1 MNGVARA
8 LLLGVLSLAPIA
20 QAVGVAGEGQDP
32 IAELLG
38 EAAGSDADLQRSLL
52 AGLVQSQLGKRALTA
67 PAIWKDL
74 GPKLA
79 GSENAKVRALARHL
93 GALFG
98 DAQAVAALKTLL
110 VDAAQPVP
118 ERRAALKAL
127 LHVRAPG
134 LAKDL
139 QGLLGDGA
147 LRGHVLR
154 GLAEF
159 DDAGTPAAILAVY
172 PTLTLAEK
180 RDALNTLAQRA
191 PWAKALA
198 TAVATKQVPATEI
211 SGSVLRQLLLLKDPA
226 VDSFARANG
235 AGDEKDPLGEVA
247 RLEQVL
253 TPTVL
258 ATGDAARGRAIFDR
272 TCAQCHVL
280 WGAGGA
286 VGPELTGLNRPDL
299 DWTLKNVLDPSII
312 MGAEQQIL
320 ALRLS
325 DGRVVAGM
333 KREDG
338 DGHLAV
344 VNESGVFTIPRFE
357 IAELVETKRST
368 MPDGLFRRLT
378 QPELIDFLRYF
389 QGAGQVDPAK

>member
-1 MNGVARA
+1 MSGLARA
-8 LLLGVLSLAPIA
+8 LLLGLLAFAPHLGA
-20 QAVGVAGEGQDP
+20 AAEGHDP
-32 IAELLG
+32 VAELLG

-52 AGLVQSQLGKRALTA
+52 AGLVQSQLGRRALSA
-67 PAIWKDL
+67 PPIWKEL

-79 GSENAKVRALARHL
+79 QSENAKVRSLARHL

-98 DAQAVAALKTLL
+98 DAQAVAALKAVLA
-110 VDAAQPVP
+110 DAAQPAP

-139 QGLLGDGA
+139 QGLLGDA
-147 LRGHVLR
+147 TLRGNLLR
-154 GLAEF
+154 GLAEL
-159 DDAGTPAAILAVY
+159 DDAGTPPAILAVY
-172 PTLTLAEK
+172 ATLTLPEK
-180 RDALNTLAQRA
+180 RDALNTLAQRV

-198 TAVATKQVPATEI
+198 GAVAAKQVPAADLTA
-211 SGSVLRQLLLLKDPA
+211 SVLRQLLLLKDPA
-226 VDSFARANG
+226 VESFARAHG
-235 AGDEKDPLGEVA
+235 AGDEQDPLGEVA
-247 RLEQVL
+247 RLAKEL
-253 TPTVL
+253 TPAAL
-258 ATGDAARGRAIFDR
+258 AAGDAARGRAIYDR

-299 DWTLKNVLDPSII
+299 DWTLKNVLDPTII
-312 MGAEQQIL
+312 MGAEQQVL
-320 ALRLS
+320 ALRLT

-333 KREDG
+333 KREEG

-344 VNESGVFTIPRFE
+344 ANESGVFTVPRSE
-357 IAELVETKRST
+357 IAELVETRRST

-378 QPELIDFLRYF
+378 TAELADFLRYF
-389 QGAGQVDPAK
+389 QGAGPVDPAK

>member
-1 MNGVARA
+1 MNGIARA
-8 LLLGVLSLAPIA
+8 LLLGLFAFAPLI
-20 QAVGVAGEGQDP
+20 VAAEGHDP
-32 IAELLG
+32 VAELLG

-79 GSENAKVRALARHL
+79 ASENAKVRSLGRHL

-98 DAQAVAALKTLL
+98 DAQAITALKAIMA
-110 VDAAQPVP
+110 DAAQTAP

-139 QGLLGDGA
+139 QGLLADPT

-154 GLAEF
+154 GLAEL

-172 PTLTLAEK
+172 PTLTLAEQ
-180 RDALNTLAQRA
+180 RDALNTLAQRV

-198 TAVATKQVPATEI
+198 GAVTAKQVPATDLT
-211 SGSVLRQLLLLKDPA
+211 GSVLRQLLLLKDA
-226 VDSFARANG
+226 EIDSFARANG

-247 RLEQVL
+247 RLFKEL
-253 TPTVL
+253 TPERL
-258 ATGDAARGRAIFDR
+258 AGGDAARGRAIFDR
-272 TCAQCHVL
+272 TCAQCHAL

-286 VGPELTGLNRPDL
+286 VGPDLTGLNRPDL
-299 DWTLKNVLDPSII
+299 DWTLKNVLDPTII
-312 MGAEQQIL
+312 MGAEQQVL

-333 KREDG
+333 KREEG

-344 VNESGVFTIPRFE
+344 ANESGVFTVPKAE

-378 QPELIDFLRYF
+378 VAELADFLRYF

>member
-1 MNGVARA
+1 MNGIARA
-8 LLLGVLSLAPIA
+8 LLLGLLA
-20 QAVGVAGEGQDP
+20 VAPLVSSAAENHDSV
-32 IAELLG
+32 AELLG

-79 GSENAKVRALARHL
+79 GSENAKVRSLARHL

-98 DAQAVAALKTLL
+98 DAQAVVALKTVLAD
-110 VDAAQPVP
+110 VAQPAP

-139 QGLLGDGA
+139 QVLLADA
-147 LRGHVLR
+147 TLRGHVLR
-154 GLAEF
+154 GLAEL
-159 DDAGTPAAILAVY
+159 DDAGTATAILAVY
-172 PTLTLAEK
+172 PTLTLAER

-198 TAVATKQVPATEI
+198 AAVATKQVPAAELT
-211 SGSVLRQLLLLKDPA
+211 GSVLRQLLLLKDA
-226 VDSFARANG
+226 EVDSFARAYG

-258 ATGDAARGRAIFDR
+258 ATGDAARGRTIFDH

-299 DWTLKNVLDPSII
+299 DWVLKNVLDPSII

-320 ALRLS
+320 ALRLT

-344 VNESGVFTIPRFE
+344 ANESGVFTIPKSE
-357 IAELVETKRST
+357 IAELIETKRST

-378 QPELIDFLRYF
+378 QAELVDFLRYF